1 MSNLASTTT
10 TMVGASSDSAA
21 VDSGGVYQVSGFD
34 ILTLFAFFYVL
45 RTVVR
50 AVRNRLEP
58 SPIAAKPKAQ

>member
-1 MSNLASTTT
+1 
-10 TMVGASSDSAA
+10 MVGASSDSAA